1 MNTLYLNCKWSTPL
15 TCTFSVDSDFFYII
29 QEKSI
34 ERTLCLALSITSILI
49 GAPFFFLM
57 IQFERYGSDLKRT
70 LLNRLTSMFLFFGL
84 IFVFTVQIMELW
96 RFIVGPLYLW
106 VCFAQVST
114 SLFMI
119 TYFFISFIILA
130 GKPNFQ
136 QHL

>member
-1 MNTLYLNCKWSTPL
+1 
-15 TCTFSVDSDFFYII
+15 
-29 QEKSI
+29 
-34 ERTLCLALSITSILI
+34 
-49 GAPFFFLM
+49 LM

-114 SLFMI
+114 ALFMI
-119 TYFFISFIILA
+119 TYFFY
-130 GKPNFQ
+130 
-136 QHL
+136 